1 MGSHRAREERVSLER
16 LPSHTQYY
24 SPTGQPHHTRSTDAD
39 ITTASATAP
48 EVCSTLGKP
57 KVRTRIMKP
66 ANVEGGCSLYQGSNP
81 RLLLNGQQSK
91 CIKKQPLVY
100 TELLE
105 QIYCVKQNDSR
116 LEKACSRARGI

>member
-1 MGSHRAREERVSLER
+1 
-16 LPSHTQYY
+16 
-24 SPTGQPHHTRSTDAD
+24 
-39 ITTASATAP
+39 
-48 EVCSTLGKP
+48 
-57 KVRTRIMKP
+57 MKP